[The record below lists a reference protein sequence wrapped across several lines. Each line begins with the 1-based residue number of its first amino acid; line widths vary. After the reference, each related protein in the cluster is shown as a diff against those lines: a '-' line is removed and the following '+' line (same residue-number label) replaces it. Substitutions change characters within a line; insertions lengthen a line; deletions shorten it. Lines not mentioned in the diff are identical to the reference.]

1 MAEKNSK
8 IIAMIAVMLFT
19 AVGIVIAYFIG
30 KAITDYNATGVM
42 LDIKNV
48 LTDNQDGLLL
58 GLLWLVVCII
68 TYLGVSKVYSG
79 EEVGPISL
87 FFLLLWLSAV
97 IGLFIG
103 NVIVALLEDQTVSFD
118 LDLIIKSL
126 TTNLVIP
133 LIPALAAA
141 LSISNSHSR

>member
-8 IIAMIAVMLFT
+8 LIAMIAVMLFT
-19 AVGIVIAYFIG
+19 AIGIVIAYFLNQI
-30 KAITDYNATGVM
+30 ITDYNATGVM

-48 LTDNQDGLLL
+48 LTDNQNGLLY
-58 GLLWLVVCII
+58 GLLWLVVCIVA
-68 TYLGVSKVYSG
+68 YLGVSKVYSG

-103 NVIVALLEDQTVSFD
+103 NTF
-118 LDLIIKSL
+118 
-126 TTNLVIP
+126 
-133 LIPALAAA
+133 
-141 LSISNSHSR
+141 LSPQSKWQSSTHLGGSENTFP